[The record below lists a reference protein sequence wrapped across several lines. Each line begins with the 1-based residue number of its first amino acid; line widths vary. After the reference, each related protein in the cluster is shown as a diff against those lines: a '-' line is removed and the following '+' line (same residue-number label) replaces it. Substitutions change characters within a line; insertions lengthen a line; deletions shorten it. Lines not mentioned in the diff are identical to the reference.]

1 MSVLVLL
8 DLPVKP
14 EATEDL
20 KASMKAILPETRAY
34 DGCQSV
40 SLYNNT
46 DEGSNF
52 MLSEVWDSRAHQE
65 RYIAWRTETGVMAQL
80 AAILSGP
87 PVIRYFELV
96 DA

>member
-1 MSVLVLL
+1 MSVMVML

-14 EATEDL
+14 EAVEDM
-20 KASMKAILPETRAY
+20 KASMKALLPDTRAY
-34 DGCQSV
+34 DGCQHV

-46 DEGSNF
+46 EDGGNF
-52 MLSEVWDSRAHQE
+52 VLYEIWDSRAHQE

-80 AAILSGP
+80 AAILTGP